1 MTTLNRSEAE
11 DLLYREA
18 RLLDERQYSRW
29 LEMFSPDGTYWIPAN
44 HDGTDP
50 GREISLVFDDAHR
63 LRDRIA
69 RLGSGLAHAQNPPS
83 KTKRLISNVEINE
96 TDAETTMVISAFIL
110 YELRRGKE
118 RVFAGRYEHRLKR
131 IDGQWKIAS
140 KKVVLVNNNE
150 VIDNLTFIV

>member
-11 DLLYREA
+11 DFLYREA

-44 HDGTDP
+44 HEQTDP
-50 GREISLVFDDAHR
+50 AREISLVFDDARR

-83 KTKRLISNVEINE
+83 RTKRLISNVEIDE

-118 RVFAGRYEHRLKR
+118 RVFAGRYEHGLKR
-131 IDGQWKIAS
+131 IDGQWRIAS

>member
-11 DLLYREA
+11 DILYREA

-29 LEMFSPDGTYWIPAN
+29 LELFSPEVTYWIPAN
-44 HDGTDP
+44 REGTDP
-50 GREISLVFDDAHR
+50 TREISLVFDDAPR

-69 RLGSGLAHAQNPPS
+69 RLVSGLAHAQNPPS
-83 KTKRLISNVEINE
+83 RTKRLISNVEIVE

-118 RVFAGRYEHRLKR
+118 RMFAGRYEHRLKL
-131 IDGQWKIAS
+131 IDGQWRIAS